1 MLPMKIAGFDWDDGN
16 RDKCRKHGVTVQ
28 EIEALLRGDPPL
40 SRDVSRSDSEDR
52 FIAVDRT
59 PAGRALFVVFTL
71 RLSAGQLIIRPV
83 SARYMHRKELEA
95 HGKKNIAPQKGA
107 PTKK

>member
-1 MLPMKIAGFDWDDGN
+1 MKIAGFDWDDGN

-40 SRDVSRSDSEDR
+40 SGDVGHSDSGDR
-52 FIAVDRT
+52 FVAVDCT

-71 RLSAGQLIIRPV
+71 RLSAGQFIIRPV

-95 HGKKNIAPQKGA
+95 HGKKSTP
-107 PTKK
+107 P